1 MHIVHTEADGGKG
14 GQPLR
19 IINESLGMQARGH
32 QVTIVC
38 PEEVPL
44 NTLARDAGL
53 TVVNL
58 PVGRKKIPNLLRLRA
73 WLKHEA
79 GHIDVINSHNSV
91 DTWLVA
97 LASATLRNPPPL
109 VRTRHASGKPRN
121 NRGTRWLFGTAC
133 AHVVTT
139 GEALRHQ
146 LEEIGVP
153 LSHSTSVP
161 SGVDTARFKPGDK
174 HAARQDCGLSEDDFW
189 LGVVSHLRPNKGHSV
204 LLQALAQ
211 IDNPRIRLA
220 IVGEGPHR
228 AALEQEIAALG
239 LQTRVVM
246 AGHQREPQKWF
257 PAFDIALSPSHDME
271 GVPQGVLQSLA
282 SRVATIA
289 TDAGGTADAVI
300 DNQTGLLVGQRDAQ
314 ALKAAIMRLY
324 DDAALRERLAQQGY
338 EYLCSHFTRDCML
351 EAMEQV
357 FRNASRQ
364 ASSSR

>member
-19 IINESLGMQARGH
+19 IINESLGMLARGH

-38 PEEVPL
+38 PEDVPL

-53 TVVNL
+53 KVVNL
-58 PVGRKKIPNLLRLRA
+58 PIRRKKIPNLLRLRA

-79 GHIDVINSHNSV
+79 GHINVINSHNSV

-97 LASATLRNPPPL
+97 LACATLRNPPPL

-146 LEEIGVP
+146 LEDIGVP

-161 SGVDTARFKPGDK
+161 SGVDTSRFKPGDK
-174 HAARQDCGLSEDDFW
+174 NAARQHCGLSEDDFW

-204 LLQALAQ
+204 LLQALAH

-228 AALEQEIAALG
+228 AALEQEIRTLG
-239 LQTRVVM
+239 LETRVVM
-246 AGHQREPQKWF
+246 AGHQSDPQRWF

-300 DNQTGLLVGQRDAQ
+300 DNQTGLLVGQRDVR
-314 ALKAAIMRLY
+314 ALKSAIMRLY

-338 EYLCSHFTRDCML
+338 DYLCSHFTRDCML
-351 EAMEQV
+351 DAMEDV

>member
-19 IINESLGMQARGH
+19 IINESLGMLQRGH
-32 QVTIVC
+32 TVTILC
-38 PEEVPL
+38 PEEAPL
-44 NTLARDAGL
+44 NTLAREAGL

-58 PVGRKKIPNLLRLRA
+58 PLRRKNLSNLLQLRR
-73 WLKHEA
+73 WLASH
-79 GHIDVINSHNSV
+79 DVDVVNSHNSA

-97 LASATLRNPPPL
+97 LAALTLKNPPPL

-121 NRGTRWLFGTAC
+121 NRTTRWLFAKAC

-146 LEEIGVP
+146 LVEIGVP
-153 LSHSTSVP
+153 LDHSTSVP

-174 HAARQDCGLSEDDFW
+174 QAARAHCGLSQHDFW

-204 LLQALAQ
+204 LLKALAAIDMPQ
-211 IDNPRIRLA
+211 IKLA

-228 AALEQEIAALG
+228 ATLEQEILTLG
-239 LQTRVVM
+239 LQDRVVM
-246 AGHQREPQKWF
+246 AGHRSDPQAWF

-282 SRVATIA
+282 SRIATIA
-289 TDAGGTADAVI
+289 TDAGGTGDAVI
-300 DNQTGLLVGQRDAQ
+300 DGKTGLLVAQQDAV
-314 ALKAAIMRLY
+314 ALKNAVLTLWQ
-324 DDAALRERLAQQGY
+324 DEALRERLAQQGY
-338 EYLCSHFTRDCML
+338 DYLNSHFTRECML
-351 EAMEQV
+351 RDMERV
-357 FRNASRQ
+357 FTRAVEQ
-364 ASSSR
+364 AGR